1 METEIPRTANCR
13 CTSAP
18 GGPSQFSADFTSHR
32 LSTDETL
39 SPLKT
44 EFETIMSAI
53 QSLKGP
59 TAPPAG
65 DPARAEQPHGAPRL
79 NGDQQTSL
87 TAEEDG
93 ELVLT
98 HE

>member
-1 METEIPRTANCR
+1 
-13 CTSAP
+13 
-18 GGPSQFSADFTSHR
+18 
-32 LSTDETL
+32 
-39 SPLKT
+39 
-44 EFETIMSAI
+44 MSAI

-65 DPARAEQPHGAPRL
+65 DPARAEQPHGSPRL
-79 NGDQQTSL
+79 NDPHGDQQTSL